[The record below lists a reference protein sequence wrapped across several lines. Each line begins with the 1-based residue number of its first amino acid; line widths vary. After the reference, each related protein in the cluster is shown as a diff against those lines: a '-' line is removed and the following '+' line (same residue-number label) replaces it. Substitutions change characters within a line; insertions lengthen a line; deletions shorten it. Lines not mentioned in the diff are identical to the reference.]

1 MITVK
6 KVFEKEDKAVYQA
19 YENCV
24 LGEVVT
30 RGNVIL
36 SESVA
41 PVKNAAQIR
50 DFMLR
55 SVVFLLSEL
64 YDEVAV
70 DYFDPYYEKLGFV
83 LGCDGLKQKSDKIV
97 FPSECGGHGK
107 K

>member
-6 KVFEKEDKAVYQA
+6 KVFEKDDAAVYQA

-30 RGNVIL
+30 RGNARL

-41 PVKNAAQIR
+41 PTDNAPLIR
-50 DFMLR
+50 DFLLR
-55 SVVFLLSEL
+55 SVVFLLSEQF
-64 YDEVAV
+64 DEVAV
-70 DYFDPYYEKLGFV
+70 DYYDAYYEKLGFIKE
-83 LGCDGLKQKSDKIV
+83 GDGLRQKSSMIV
-97 FPSECGGHGK
+97 FPSECGGHK

>member
-30 RGNVIL
+30 KDNVIL

-55 SVVFLLSEL
+55 SVVFLLSEQF
-64 YDEVAV
+64 DEVAV
-70 DYFDPYYEKLGFV
+70 AYFDPYYEKLGFV
-83 LGCDGLKQKSDKIV
+83 RYGDGLKQKSDKIV